1 MIEVEQ
7 IETCVMPHGLRI
19 APDGHHAYSNCMMD
33 DLLVEIDTRTFDVA
47 RRFSVAKG
55 AEGPVEVHA
64 MAGGGSARHGGMDHG
79 GMDHGGM
86 SMDPS
91 CSPTW
96 AEPSPD
102 GSRVWVACNK
112 GDRILEIDREA
123 WTLVR
128 SFETGRG
135 PYNLDVTPDGRILVA
150 TLKQGAGVQFFD
162 LSSGE
167 SRATLES
174 TTTVTHGVVVS
185 PDSRYA
191 FVSVEGV
198 GAEPGKVDVYDLESF
213 EMVGSVEV
221 GQQAGGITF
230 WSMESP
236 G

>member
-1 MIEVEQ
+1 V
-7 IETCVMPHGLRI
+7 
-19 APDGHHAYSNCMMD
+19 
-33 DLLVEIDTRTFDVA
+33 TRH
-47 RRFSVAKG
+47 FSVAEG
-55 AEGPVEVHA
+55 TEGPVQHMA
-64 MAGGGSARHGGMDHG
+64 MDQSSMDHG
-79 GMDHGGM
+79 AMDHSSMDHSSMDHGAM
-86 SMDPS
+86 EMDPS

-102 GSRVWVACNK
+102 GRLVWVACNK
-112 GDRILEIDREA
+112 GDRILEVDREN
-123 WTLVR
+123 WSLVR
-128 SFETGRG
+128 SFDTERG
-135 PYNLDVTPDGRILVA
+135 PYNLDVTPDGRVLVA

-167 SRATLES
+167 SVATAES

-198 GAEPGKVDVYDLESF
+198 GAEPGKVDVYDLQSF

-230 WSMESP
+230 WSMEAP
-236 G
+236 N